1 MSTLVDAVVGHL
13 ELLHTQRK
21 LIAQMYVSGHVVR
34 DEQNAKALSQLQQI
48 RAVRLNETLKDSYRL
63 SPTVSRLLNEA
74 SYRSRNYGVSAD
86 FGKQLS
92 RLDKLL
98 EDFSEAYFDG
108 RGEDVMLLQD
118 EIDLTLFEIS
128 EEMKDF
134 LLHVRTAAENNFGNV
149 RTYREKEKQNL
160 HYLEQLERIVE
171 ALSQFDD
178 AALLES
184 LGSSEREALEAL
196 YQGYILDRLSSWRS
210 TTADITRVLKLYLHK
225 LRVVEPRARRLRA
238 LQMYLL
244 RHPEYEVR
252 DPDEYPEIPDWAYQY
267 EPIKL
272 RFDLDFGRQD
282 IRESLA
288 DVAKNIDRSVA
299 VPTKERRPGTPVT
312 EAPPKAALIKGSPLV
327 VVSQRL
333 LNEAAHSAAPMSAAR
348 YFALAP
354 ETQVLDQESCM
365 MCFLALLDK
374 QVKANAQIVRRLQ
387 IELVS
392 INDDDRLSGNVII
405 ADVTVCKR

>member
-1 MSTLVDAVVGHL
+1 MSTLEEAVIGHL
-13 ELLHTQRK
+13 ELLHLQRK
-21 LIAQMYVSGHVVR
+21 LIAQMYASGHVVR
-34 DEQNAKALSQLQQI
+34 DEHNAKALSQLQQI
-48 RAVRLNETLKDSYRL
+48 RAIRLNETLKDSYRL

-92 RLDKLL
+92 RLDKLF
-98 EDFSEAYFDG
+98 EDFSEAFFDG

-134 LLHVRTAAENNFGNV
+134 LLHVRTAAENNFGNL

-171 ALSQFDD
+171 ALSQFED

-184 LGSSEREALEAL
+184 LASSEREALEAL

-238 LQMYLL
+238 LQMHLL
-244 RHPEYEVR
+244 RHPEYAVR
-252 DPDEYPEIPDWAYQY
+252 DADEYPEIPDWAYQH
-267 EPIKL
+267 EPMKL
-272 RFDLDFGRQD
+272 RFDIDFGRQE
-282 IRESLA
+282 IRDSLA
-288 DVAKNIDRSVA
+288 DLAKNIERSVA
-299 VPTKERRPGTPVT
+299 VPTKERRPGALVT
-312 EAPPKAALIKGSPLV
+312 EPPPKAALIKGSPLV

-333 LNEAAHSAAPMSAAR
+333 LNEAAQTTHPMSAAL
-348 YFALAP
+348 YFADAP

-365 MCFLALLDK
+365 MCFLALIDK
-374 QVKANAQIVRRLQ
+374 QMKANTQIVRRLR
-387 IELVS
+387 IDPVAV
-392 INDDDRLSGNVII
+392 NDEDHLSGNVII
-405 ADVTVCKR
+405 ADVMVCKR